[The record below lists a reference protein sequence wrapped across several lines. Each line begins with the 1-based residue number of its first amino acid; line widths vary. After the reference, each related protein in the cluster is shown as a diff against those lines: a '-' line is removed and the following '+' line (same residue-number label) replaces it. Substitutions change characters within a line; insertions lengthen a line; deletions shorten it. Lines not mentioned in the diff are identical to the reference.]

1 MKPTAQRPVFLNL
14 LQIRLPLGGVL
25 SILHRVSGVLLVLAI
40 PLFVY
45 FLQMLGGD
53 EATFSSVIELMQTV
67 PGKILTS
74 LIVWVLI
81 QHSIS
86 GIRHLI
92 MDLDYG
98 YNKLVARKS
107 ATISFAVSILLI
119 LITGALIWL

>member
-1 MKPTAQRPVFLNL
+1 MKQPAQRPVFLNL

-40 PLFVY
+40 PIFVY
-45 FLQMLGGD
+45 FLQILSAG
-53 EATFSSVIELMQTV
+53 EASFTHAQEIIQSI
-67 PGKILTS
+67 PGKILIS

-86 GIRHLI
+86 GIRHLM

-98 YNKLVARKS
+98 YNKQVARKS
-107 ATISFAVSILLI
+107 ATVAFAVSLLLMIL
-119 LITGALIWL
+119 TGALIWL